1 LGRKYSNTHT
11 AHFIVSFHG
20 WLLLKYILLLKH
32 NLYFKMEAVLK
43 VRELKMGN
51 ALVRRTLLMNQVL
64 MTIRT
69 EQAALSLLNWSQKQE
84 CTGNGMTANFKAQQN
99 PH

>member
-1 LGRKYSNTHT
+1 
-11 AHFIVSFHG
+11 
-20 WLLLKYILLLKH
+20 
-32 NLYFKMEAVLK
+32 MEAVLK
-43 VRELKMGN
+43 VRELNMGN